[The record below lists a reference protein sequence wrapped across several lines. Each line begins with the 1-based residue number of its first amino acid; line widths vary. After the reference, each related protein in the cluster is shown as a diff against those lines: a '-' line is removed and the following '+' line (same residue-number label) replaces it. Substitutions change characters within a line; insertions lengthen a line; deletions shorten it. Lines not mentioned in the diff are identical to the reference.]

1 VGRCRADAQVATDH
15 RRREAAARDGHV
27 ARPPAAPR
35 LPICRTLPWPL
46 LLHHL
51 QRRPPCT
58 ASCVG
63 SRLWS
68 RLYSPNLRARWCT
81 IRQGRPRFAPRFSAL
96 QYLSHAAPRR
106 LTSALLRPHMSRCSL
121 MLAGLVVAA
130 AFQATPISQLRFV
143 ARQSSTA
150 HSDLQALK
158 NSGWRYGQGNAS

>member
-1 VGRCRADAQVATDH
+1 MVPSFLPKLEGPLVYD
-15 RRREAAARDGHV
+15 
-27 ARPPAAPR
+27 PR
-35 LPICRTLPWPL
+35 
-46 LLHHL
+46 
-51 QRRPPCT
+51 
-58 ASCVG
+58 G
-63 SRLWS
+63 S
-68 RLYSPNLRARWCT
+68 
-81 IRQGRPRFAPRFSAL
+81 SAVCSALFRL